1 MSINP
6 AACAW
11 AETGGIRRGALEALL
26 GTLGRAGDV
35 LALTGGVDEARGVD
49 GLAVAG
55 PSGADADVQPA
66 LAATSSSA
74 SIARRNTT
82 IGPSSPNESCLYRQR
97 PGRRHKKYA
106 AADPTITAR
115 TAVGVNESGNAR

>member
-35 LALTGGVDEARGVD
+35 LALTDGVDEARGVTEARDAD

-66 LAATSSSA
+66 LAATSSNA

-82 IGPSSPNESCLYRQR
+82 IGPSSPNESCR
-97 PGRRHKKYA
+97 
-106 AADPTITAR
+106 
-115 TAVGVNESGNAR
+115 

>member
-26 GTLGRAGDV
+26 GTLGRAGGV

-55 PSGADADVQPA
+55 PSGADPDVQPA

-82 IGPSSPNESCLYRQR
+82 IGPSSP
-97 PGRRHKKYA
+97 K
-106 AADPTITAR
+106 
-115 TAVGVNESGNAR
+115 

>member
-35 LALTGGVDEARGVD
+35 LALTGGVDEARGVN
-49 GLAVAG
+49 GLAVAVAG

-82 IGPSSPNESCLYRQR
+82 IGPSSP
-97 PGRRHKKYA
+97 K
-106 AADPTITAR
+106 
-115 TAVGVNESGNAR
+115 